1 MQRLATLVF
10 AILFTQNLLAQTVA
24 DFENFNLPPNTFVN
38 DAGAPGVF
46 SSGNISLP
54 NNYNPDWMSWDGW
67 AISNTTDTLTPG
79 FLNESSA
86 IAGGGAEGSA
96 TYAVSYVFG
105 PTIIGLTGAASG
117 GTVSGMYVTN
127 NAYAYY
133 SMKDG
138 DAFAKKFGGVTG
150 NDPDFFLLTVK
161 KYLDGQLS
169 ADSVNFYLAD
179 YRFANNAQDYI
190 VDDWTW
196 LDLSSLGNA
205 DSLQFTLASSD
216 NGAFGMNTPA
226 YFCVDNVTTTDLVSA
241 KNPPASAL
249 PLEVFPNPAADFLT
263 VGLPEENEAAFAQIF
278 DLQGKI
284 VFEKTISSVQNRLDV
299 RSLPTGIYLLRVQQ
313 GGKTGSG
320 KFVKQ

>member
-1 MQRLATLVF
+1 MQRLTTLVF
-10 AILFTQNLLAQTVA
+10 ALFFTQNLLAQTVA
-24 DFENFNLPPNTFVN
+24 SFENFNLPPNTFLN
-38 DAGAPGVF
+38 DAGAPGAF
-46 SSGNISLP
+46 SSGNISLS
-54 NNYNPDWMSWDGW
+54 NNYYPEFFSWDGW
-67 AISNTTDTLTPG
+67 AISNRTDTTTPG

-96 TYAVSYVFG
+96 SYAVSYVFG
-105 PTIIGLTGAASG
+105 STIIGLTGAASG

-138 DAFAKKFGGVTG
+138 DAFAKKFGGITG

-161 KYLDGQLS
+161 KILNGQLG

-196 LDLSSLGNA
+196 LDLSSLGNV
-205 DSLQFTLASSD
+205 DTLLFSLSSSD
-216 NGAFGMNTPA
+216 VGAFGMNTPA
-226 YFCVDNVTTTDLVSA
+226 YFCVDNVTTTDVVSS
-241 KNPPASAL
+241 KNPQVTTLSI
-249 PLEVFPNPAADFLT
+249 EIFPNPTADFLN
-263 VGLPEENEAAFAQIF
+263 LRLAEENEVSFVQIF

-284 VFEKTISSVQNRLDV
+284 VFSKTISDAQNRLDI
-299 RSLPTGIYLLRVQQ
+299 RLLPAGNYLLQAQQ
-313 GGKTGSG
+313 GGKIGSG